1 MATPE
6 YWLGTVERDQYG
18 NGWNIKQHDG
28 PHSDPTGVVQ
38 AAKLYGRIF
47 KVHEEWVMVV
57 VSDLPDIEAEI
68 DEESADI
75 CAEAVEQHRIRRG
88 VPVSIDQEIAE
99 AAYPGD
105 EAFGSK

>member
-28 PHSDPTGVVQ
+28 PHDSPEGVVQ
-38 AAKLYGRIF
+38 AAKIYNRIF
-47 KVHEEWVMVV
+47 KEDDEWVMVV
-57 VSDLPDIEAEI
+57 VSELPNIDVEI

-88 VPVSIDQEIAE
+88 VPLSSEEEIVRDALSAWLGE
-99 AAYPGD
+99 LDG
-105 EAFGSK
+105 